1 MRYHNTILASL
12 NLSAVSILMHQSAI
26 DKAKKPN
33 LPETLIVESE
43 SRCAAAAMQ
52 VATTLAQGDF
62 LHPKTVN

>member
-1 MRYHNTILASL
+1 
-12 NLSAVSILMHQSAI
+12 MHQSAI